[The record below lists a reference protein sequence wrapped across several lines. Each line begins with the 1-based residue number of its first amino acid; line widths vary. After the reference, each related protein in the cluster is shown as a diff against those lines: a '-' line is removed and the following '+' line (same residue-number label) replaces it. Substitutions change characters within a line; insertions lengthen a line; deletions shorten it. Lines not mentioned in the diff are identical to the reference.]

1 MFHLKKTIDKIV
13 SAKLLVPPYLT
24 NEARDL
30 IKKLLKKKPSQR
42 YGSGPDDAL
51 PLKVRLKILSFF
63 FQIIND
69 FYSYK
74 KRLIHYLVHIYGK
87 MFIIDPMNRH
97 ISLRSLVFFYFLFY
111 YYYSKI

>member
-1 MFHLKKTIDKIV
+1 M
-13 SAKLLVPPYLT
+13 PPYLT

-74 KRLIHYLVHIYGK
+74 KKTHPFFRTYLWENVYNRSYEPPYKPTLVSILLF
-87 MFIIDPMNRH
+87 FI
-97 ISLRSLVFFYFLFY
+97 LLLLFKNLNGLFIKEKRRRCK
-111 YYYSKI
+111 SI